1 MISKNNQRKFN
12 PLLLNVLTASA
23 VVHILLGIVLG
34 GITVVRYLIPD
45 EAQFEEPPKSV
56 EEQPPPDVKI
66 EIKPQPRSTEQPMRN
81 LQTRQVGNITI
92 AEIAVD
98 LPSMGDSFSV
108 KSSDV
113 GAFKN
118 SSKLMN
124 GSRKQL
130 ELGTSQVNVFG
141 IKAQAERILFI
152 IDTNRQMLSDKK
164 GGLNSY
170 RVIKEEIT
178 EMVANLN
185 TGTLFN
191 VMLKDGTKTILFK
204 PKLIT
209 AGSKSHSELVKWIT
223 PINSNAQKPGLDAV
237 KGAKRPSL
245 RTLTKE
251 EVHKALLISGRGNG
265 TVFITQYALEQD
277 IDTVFFITGYH
288 QGFEDVR
295 RDFNEKEKREWQAIT
310 NRKEYKQQMAQH
322 QEEKPQMV
330 KRVSREM
337 NRINSERKAKGMPPR
352 VLASPGFYAQVN
364 ELGLKWK
371 TQHPGSQPRVFEEPR
386 DVKKY
391 MSKLNDE
398 LYEKFEKPVPSIN
411 VVLFLAKDEAFNKQ
425 ANQRLSSYVRFFN
438 GKHRII
444 RGEAE
449 IKSART
455 TSKSKN

>member
-1 MISKNNQRKFN
+1 
-12 PLLLNVLTASA
+12 
-23 VVHILLGIVLG
+23 
-34 GITVVRYLIPD
+34 
-45 EAQFEEPPKSV
+45 
-56 EEQPPPDVKI
+56 
-66 EIKPQPRSTEQPMRN
+66 
-81 LQTRQVGNITI
+81 
-92 AEIAVD
+92 
-98 LPSMGDSFSV
+98 
-108 KSSDV
+108 
-113 GAFKN
+113 
-118 SSKLMN
+118 MN

-164 GGLNSY
+164 GGLSSY
-170 RVIKEEIT
+170 HVIKEEIT

-191 VMLKDGTKTILFK
+191 VMLKDGTKTLLFK
-204 PKLIT
+204 PKLVT

-398 LYEKFEKPVPSIN
+398 LYEKFDKPVPSIN